1 MEQIVTDSLGN
12 EITIIY
18 DETTDKLVV
27 RNPAVDEEFHEVTR
41 MQMSKPDMVVVIEGL
56 DGEGSWETWSDH
68 ETRNLVVQTW
78 MDNKKDKE

>member
-18 DETTDKLVV
+18 DETTDTVTVK
-27 RNPAVDEEFHEVTR
+27 NPAVDGEFHEVTR
-41 MQMSKPDMVVVIEGL
+41 MQLSKPEMVVIIEGT

-68 ETRNLVVQTW
+68 ETRSLVVDTW
-78 MDNKKDKE
+78 LTNKKDKE